1 MQQHREVAK
10 YGKALYAIAEKNGL
24 VEETLKNLKLLYLIN
39 SSSADFRFFLQSRRI
54 DSKVKIEIL
63 NNIFSNILSSLEV
76 DLLIDL
82 ISNDNIDLLYL
93 IIKQFNLIYDHN
105 EKNVN
110 VEVVTAKKMSP
121 EERKSFAN
129 KVEQKLNK
137 KVNLNNILEP
147 EIIGGAKFRVG
158 NMIVDGSISNRL
170 HNLEKALF

>member
-24 VEETLKNLKLLYLIN
+24 VEETLKNLKLLYSIN

-105 EKNVN
+105 GKNVN

-121 EERKSFAN
+121 EERMAFAN

-147 EIIGGAKFRVG
+147 EIIGGAKFRGG